1 MGTLNHFFL
10 ESHIKN
16 GYKTLI
22 ETGTGTGNGVN
33 HAISLGFDRILS
45 TEIVSDHAQMLANQY
60 AGYPQVQ
67 IFNMESPAFLE
78 SLFTDGYIKENDKCV
93 YWLDAHYPGADLG
106 RGGYDGETDIS
117 KRLPLEAELEVLF
130 KYKRHHDIILV
141 DDLRIYERGPF
152 EGKNLDDIGLS
163 HIARYDA
170 PDFLGRWAT
179 THRVERLYSD
189 QGYVRMIPRSLSDSL
204 EEETK

>member
-1 MGTLNHFFL
+1 MGTLNRFPL
-10 ESHIKN
+10 SHYINK
-16 GYKTLI
+16 GYKTLV
-22 ETGTGTGNGVN
+22 ETGTGTGSGVN
-33 HAISLGFDRILS
+33 HAISLGFERILS

-60 AGYPQVQ
+60 AGYPNVQ

-78 SLFTDGYIKENDKCV
+78 SLFADGYIKESDRCV

-106 RGGYDGETDIS
+106 RGGYDGEKDIS

-130 KYKRHHDIILV
+130 KHARHHDVILV

-152 EGKNLDDIGLS
+152 EGKNLDEIGLA

-170 PDFLGRWAT
+170 PDFLSCWAT
-179 THRVERLYSD
+179 THKVDKLYSD
-189 QGYVRMIPRSLSDSL
+189 QGYVQMIPHSL
-204 EEETK
+204 